1 MIIAG
6 IITGVLA
13 VHFLSNSKP
22 SVFGCDDDV
31 TARFHQDYPESLIN
45 AIVYSDDRRS
55 AFFEL
60 PDGHEQSAVQIG
72 LVHGI
77 GAKFLTRI
85 FDGATLLEISK
96 QGDAGLY
103 LRMDDFGWPAAKFT
117 FTDAATRDT
126 VFDWLSGAKQNGSSG
141 DE

>member
-13 VHFLSNSKP
+13 VHFLGNSEQ
-22 SVFGCDDDV
+22 SVLECADDV
-31 TARFHQDYPESLIN
+31 IARFHQDYPESRIETIIYT
-45 AIVYSDDRRS
+45 ADSRS

-60 PDGHEQSAVQIG
+60 PDSHVESLVQIG

-85 FDGATLLEISK
+85 FDGTTLLEIRK
-96 QGDAGLY
+96 QEDAGLY
-103 LRMDDFGWPAAKFT
+103 LRMDDFGWPAANFKFSDT
-117 FTDAATRDT
+117 AMRDT
-126 VFDWLSGAKQNGSSG
+126 VFDWLSVAKQNGSSG